1 MEKEQAEITAYKEE
15 IEQLKEQLAKK
26 NEKMEEAREKILRQ
40 ANEKA
45 SEILQEAKDIA
56 DETIKKY
63 NKWSKQSGLTKAME
77 EERALLREQ
86 LDKTN
91 SKLAL
96 KTPKAKKQHKPG
108 DFAIGDIVKVLSLDL
123 TGTVSTLPNEKGEL
137 YVQTGILRSQ
147 VSIHDI
153 EWLSAAP
160 KESLPMNK
168 KNGSGSIKMSKSYS
182 ISPEINLIGMTT
194 AEAVPALDKY
204 LDDAYLS
211 HLARVTIIHGRGTGA
226 LRTAVH
232 THLKKT
238 SYVKSF
244 RIGGIGEGD
253 MGVTIAEF
261 K

>member
-1 MEKEQAEITAYKEE
+1 M
-15 IEQLKEQLAKK
+15 
-26 NEKMEEAREKILRQ
+26 
-40 ANEKA
+40 
-45 SEILQEAKDIA
+45 
-56 DETIKKY
+56 
-63 NKWSKQSGLTKAME
+63 
-77 EERALLREQ
+77 
-86 LDKTN
+86 
-91 SKLAL
+91 
-96 KTPKAKKQHKPG
+96 
-108 DFAIGDIVKVLSLDL
+108 KVLNLDL

-147 VSIHDI
+147 VSIHDL

-160 KESLPMNK
+160 KESSAGNK
-168 KNGSGSIKMSKSYS
+168 SGSGAIKLSKSYS

-194 AEAVPALDKY
+194 AEAIPALDKY

-232 THLKKT
+232 THLKNT

-244 RIGGIGEGD
+244 RIGGAGEGD